1 MKTLHYGNLE
11 ICIIILFTW
20 LAFVETYIMQKIV
33 KVPLINIKM
42 AGVVDIAYF
51 DFPQKTR
58 SIIFLFR

>member
-33 KVPLINIKM
+33 KVPLINIRM

-51 DFPQKTR
+51 DFP
-58 SIIFLFR
+58 